1 MKRWLE
7 NILRVVFENAMRL
20 GIDASN
26 IRGGGG
32 YTILAELLKCYKL
45 NDFGINEIKIW
56 ANSEISKKIFQSNTS
71 LNVINVKELDYDFVT
86 RFRWRQFKFPE
97 IARQSVDLL
106 LIPGGMPIVKG
117 IKNVSMSL
125 NLLPFM
131 PDEYKRDG
139 SFVQN
144 LKYIILR
151 RLNYDSLTQ
160 SNGAIFLNENARDVI
175 YKEKKIDQ
183 PYAICPLGVDERFF
197 LDNRDIK
204 PNKDYSFETP
214 FKFIYVSTVN
224 SYKHQWVVTSAVKRA
239 RDDGYPVT
247 IDFIGGGYSAS
258 LKRLEKSIEDAGG
271 DKSGSKYLGKV
282 PFETLHTYY
291 HQADG
296 FIFASSCEN
305 MPNIGI
311 EAMAA
316 ALPMASSNLEP
327 MKSLFKNCSLFF
339 DPENAETITW
349 AIKQIFDDAG
359 LRKKISNAA
368 YSNAQSYSWKNFYET
383 SFKFMRK
390 IYLQP

>member
-1 MKRWLE
+1 
-7 NILRVVFENAMRL
+7 MR
-20 GIDASN
+20 
-26 IRGGGG
+26 
-32 YTILAELLKCYKL
+32 
-45 NDFGINEIKIW
+45 
-56 ANSEISKKIFQSNTS
+56 
-71 LNVINVKELDYDFVT
+71 ELDSDFFA
-86 RFRWRQFKFPE
+86 RFEWRQFKFPE
-97 IARQSVDLL
+97 VARQSVDLL

-117 IKNVSMSL
+117 LKNVSMSL

-131 PDEYKRDG
+131 PNEYKRDS

-144 LKYIILR
+144 LKYTILR
-151 RLNYDSLTQ
+151 RLNYNSLVQ
-160 SNGAIFLNENARDVI
+160 ANGTIFLNENARNVI
-175 YKEKKIDQ
+175 YKGKKIDQ
-183 PYAICPLGVDERFF
+183 PYAICPLGVDKRFF
-197 LDNRDIK
+197 LNNRKIK
-204 PNKDYSFETP
+204 TNKNYSFEKP
-214 FKFIYVSTVN
+214 FRFIYVSTVN
-224 SYKHQWVVTSAVKRA
+224 SYKHQWVVTSAIKRA

-247 IDFIGGGYSAS
+247 IDFIGGAYPKFLTR
-258 LKRLEKSIEDAGG
+258 LKKSIAEAGG